1 MVRNARFLKA
11 AQARQTYFPVP
22 LSGTFRIPPLAL
34 SVIVSVPVSL
44 VAALG
49 VNVTEIEQAAPAA
62 RLAGQLLVCMKTP
75 GPASETISIS
85 TGTPG
90 CFFLPLGLVTFTSFG
105 LLVVAT
111 AVFENLTDFGLIL
124 SATAT
129 GVGDAVGV
137 AVAVAPVEVAVA
149 VAVAVLVA
157 VAVTV
162 GVPPVDVAVAVGV
175 AVFVAVAVAVGVPL
189 VDVAVAVAVA
199 VLLAVGVDVAVAVLD
214 AVAVEVAV
222 AVAVAVG

>member
-22 LSGTFRIPPLAL
+22 LSGTFCMPPFAL

-90 CFFLPLGLVTFTSFG
+90 CFFLPLGLVTFTDFG
-105 LLVVAT
+105 LL
-111 AVFENLTDFGLIL
+111 L

-149 VAVAVLVA
+149 VAVAV
-157 VAVTV
+157 AVTV
-162 GVPPVDVAVAVGV
+162 GVPPVDVALAVAV

-189 VDVAVAVAVA
+189 VDVAVAV
-199 VLLAVGVDVAVAVLD
+199 GVAVLD
-214 AVAVEVAV
+214 AVAVAVAVEVAV
-222 AVAVAVG
+222 AVAVAVGVAGTWA

>member
-22 LSGTFRIPPLAL
+22 LSGTFCMPPFAL

-137 AVAVAPVEVAVA
+137 AVAVAPVDVAVA

-157 VAVTV
+157 VGVAV
-162 GVPPVDVAVAVGV
+162 GVPAVDVAVAVGV
-175 AVFVAVAVAVGVPL
+175 AVLDAVA
-189 VDVAVAVAVA
+189 
-199 VLLAVGVDVAVAVLD
+199 VDVAVAVLD
-214 AVAVEVAV
+214 AVAVAVAVEVAV
-222 AVAVAVG
+222 AVAVAVGVAGTWA